1 MSRKLYILFYI
12 MTFWATCAMAQTK
25 SQYVEAGEKALVEK
39 NYYGALVYF
48 NEVLDFD
55 ANDIN
60 ALKKSGDAARQFNS
74 YQLAIQR
81 YEYLLDTLNYN
92 EDKMLYFYLGE
103 MHQRIGN
110 YGKAGD
116 YYNMYLSQFSDDADY
131 FTQKAR
137 VEKVAVDWANL
148 KMNDVDPN
156 VTLERLETEVN
167 SPDSEFG
174 AMVKDSNLIF
184 SSMRFKETKSKLNPP
199 RQISKI
205 MQDKDGIIGVF
216 DEALNDTDLSL
227 GNTAM
232 NLDKTVIYFTKCTYV
247 EPHKL
252 RCDLYKGNLGADEKV
267 TNIQMLPATIND
279 TTHTT
284 TQPAIGKFGNDD
296 REVLFFSSDRVGGK
310 GKLDI
315 WYSFING
322 DSLSA
327 PINLAAINTSEE
339 EITPFFHTPSK
350 NLYFSSDGKQ
360 GFGGFDIYH
369 ASFNNDSIID
379 IYHMDAPYNSS
390 YHDIYFTLSDDFTK
404 GYMSSNREG
413 ALYVDE
419 MLKSCCFDIYALDIK
434 PLEITLKALTFNKR
448 TGEDLHGAKVS
459 LYDVATGELLA
470 EMIHDTSNVYLFP
483 IERGKQYMVKAEKIG
498 FKSDSITFSTADIKE
513 SGEIVKKL
521 FLEPDLLNLD
531 VFTFDAD
538 TREALAGATIA
549 IEDLTDPTKPQVFKF
564 NELSNDFHFQL
575 ERGKTY
581 RITAKKDGYAT
592 VSELIDTK
600 GLENNLRKDLY
611 LKKLGLSA
619 YVPLSLYFDNDQPE
633 PDKKTTETNKNYST
647 LYNAYNAR
655 KKTFIT
661 RNGDAKAT
669 NEFFGNEMK
678 EGVDKLNLFM
688 EDLLVTLDS
697 GQKIEMTIKG
707 FASPR
712 FDVKYNLVLAQ
723 RRIMSVINEMKSYKG
738 GRLAAYLNSN
748 SLVINQV
755 SFGEELAPVDVDDKL
770 RNEKESI
777 YSIKASKERKVEV
790 ISVKAKL

>member
-1 MSRKLYILFYI
+1 
-12 MTFWATCAMAQTK
+12 
-25 SQYVEAGEKALVEK
+25 
-39 NYYGALVYF
+39 
-48 NEVLDFD
+48 
-55 ANDIN
+55 
-60 ALKKSGDAARQFNS
+60 
-74 YQLAIQR
+74 
-81 YEYLLDTLNYN
+81 
-92 EDKMLYFYLGE
+92 
-103 MHQRIGN
+103 
-110 YGKAGD
+110 
-116 YYNMYLSQFSDDADY
+116 
-131 FTQKAR
+131 
-137 VEKVAVDWANL
+137 
-148 KMNDVDPN
+148 
-156 VTLERLETEVN
+156 
-167 SPDSEFG
+167 
-174 AMVKDSNLIF
+174 
-184 SSMRFKETKSKLNPP
+184 
-199 RQISKI
+199 
-205 MQDKDGIIGVF
+205 
-216 DEALNDTDLSL
+216 
-227 GNTAM
+227 
-232 NLDKTVIYFTKCTYV
+232 
-247 EPHKL
+247 
-252 RCDLYKGNLGADEKV
+252 
-267 TNIQMLPATIND
+267 
-279 TTHTT
+279 
-284 TQPAIGKFGNDD
+284 
-296 REVLFFSSDRVGGK
+296 
-310 GKLDI
+310 
-315 WYSFING
+315 
-322 DSLSA
+322 
-327 PINLAAINTSEE
+327 
-339 EITPFFHTPSK
+339 
-350 NLYFSSDGKQ
+350 
-360 GFGGFDIYH
+360 
-369 ASFNNDSIID
+369 
-379 IYHMDAPYNSS
+379 
-390 YHDIYFTLSDDFTK
+390 
-404 GYMSSNREG
+404 MSSNREG

-434 PLEITLKALTFNKR
+434 PLEISLKALTFNKR

-470 EMIHDTSNVYLFP
+470 QMTHDTSNVYVFP

-521 FLEPDLLNLD
+521 FLEPDLINLD
-531 VFTFDAD
+531 AFTFDAD
-538 TREALAGATIA
+538 TKEALAGATIT
-549 IEDLTDPTKPQVFKF
+549 IEDLTDPTKPQIFKF

-581 RITAKKDGYAT
+581 KITAKKDGYTT

-600 GLENNLRKDLY
+600 GVENNIRKDLY

-633 PDKKTTETNKNYST
+633 PDKKTTETNKNYSS

-669 NEFFGNEMK
+669 NDFFGNEMK